1 MKFKITDENTEEYN
15 NEFKI
20 RRMNFNQVVVD
31 YPGKAGI
38 KTFKMESGE
47 LVSDG
52 EVDDIIKKH
61 LELLKIKINRG
72 TSALF
77 YKDLIDALE
86 DNFEKVEKIIV
97 LNDFSRGA
105 NKRGIWDKNILL
117 YLNDSYPIK
126 IEASGRNFREESYKF
141 NIKVIEEPEFLE
153 TCDFNVEKLE
163 EQIAWRSNQIDN
175 YKKIV
180 EKIEKESNFEE
191 KCE

>member
-1 MKFKITDENTEEYN
+1 MKFKITDENIEGYN
-15 NEFKI
+15 TEFKI
-20 RRMNFNQVVVD
+20 RRMNFDQVIVD
-31 YPGKAGI
+31 YPDKAGI
-38 KTFKMESGE
+38 KTFKMKNGE
-47 LVSDG
+47 LISGG
-52 EVDDIIKKH
+52 EVDDVIKKH
-61 LELLKIKINRG
+61 LELLKIKISRG

-117 YLNDSYPIK
+117 YLNDRYPIK

-141 NIKVIEEPEFLE
+141 NIKVLEEPEFLE
-153 TCDFNVEKLE
+153 TCDFNLGKLQ
-163 EQIAWRSNQIDN
+163 EQIDWRMRQVDN

-180 EKIEKESNFEE
+180 EK
-191 KCE
+191 

>member
-1 MKFKITDENTEEYN
+1 MKFKITDENIEGYDT
-15 NEFKI
+15 EFKV
-20 RRMNFNQVVVD
+20 RRMNFNQVIVD
-31 YPGKAGI
+31 YPDKSGI

-47 LVSDG
+47 LISGG

-77 YKDLIDALE
+77 YKALIEALE
-86 DNFEKVEKIIV
+86 ENFEKVEKLIV

-105 NKRGIWDKNILL
+105 NKKGIWDKNILL
-117 YLNDSYPIK
+117 YLNDRYPIK

-141 NIKVIEEPEFLE
+141 NIKVIEWPEFLE
-153 TCDFNVEKLE
+153 ICDFNIGKLK
-163 EQIAWRSNQIDN
+163 EQITWRVNQIDN

-191 KCE
+191 L